1 MSLFFFAVLTVI
13 HVVGAVGI
21 SQNRGQRHLIR
32 SEVGEGK
39 VSTAAVHDTSFLQVQ
54 REAVPECRYINL
66 ARRTDRQVRL
76 LGELAKADLKCQR
89 LDAVDMHEE
98 NITAFEASRRS
109 HLKALAEIAA
119 SDAPH
124 GLVLEDDVVWH
135 QPISVVNDILSRV
148 NLSISKHPVIL
159 LSCNGRGTATDEPWM
174 LAVQDCQ
181 TASAYIIRKDYIP
194 TLVKLMETETTET
207 FPLDQAWKRLQVKDN
222 WGLTQ
227 PKLMVQGASFS
238 DIENRPVDYGVLSRL
253 NGSNDI
259 FNPN

>member
-1 MSLFFFAVLTVI
+1 MSLFFFAVLTI
-13 HVVGAVGI
+13 IQVVGAVRPV
-21 SQNRGQRHLIR
+21 NEDVVR
-32 SEVGEGK
+32 SEAGEGK
-39 VSTAAVHDTSFLQVQ
+39 VSTAAVQDTSFFQVQ
-54 REAVPECRYINL
+54 REAVLECRYINL
-66 ARRTDRQVRL
+66 ARRADRQVRL
-76 LGELAKADLKCQR
+76 AGELAKADLKCQR

-238 DIENRPVDYGVLSRL
+238 DIENRTVDYGVLSRL
-253 NGSNDI
+253 NGSND
-259 FNPN
+259 NRSL